1 MFGNMS
7 IQTIFIVLIGAAVFV
22 LGTSNLRACLR
33 LRRKGALITGKVMNA
48 RLVEKRDPQGKL
60 TQHYYE
66 LTLSCHE
73 GNNKTFQQKLNST
86 RQYEKGEEIKLI
98 RNAGKITPL
107 NTGAVSAGMGFAI
120 AIEGMLLAVFPV
132 VYNNAGE
139 KQGSLILS
147 ALFLVGGLIALA
159 SYLGKRKKNLTEIT
173 GTITDVLYYKTE
185 EKKLSKPVE
194 SYYPLI
200 QYNLNGKE
208 RTFLSSY
215 NSSRESTYKKDSTV
229 TLYYDPETQELIE
242 KKANPAML
250 VLTVALW
257 IMAVVGIVSVL

>member
-48 RLVEKRDPQGKL
+48 RLVEKRDP
-60 TQHYYE
+60 
-66 LTLSCHE
+66 
-73 GNNKTFQQKLNST
+73 
-86 RQYEKGEEIKLI
+86 
-98 RNAGKITPL
+98 
-107 NTGAVSAGMGFAI
+107 

-159 SYLGKRKKNLTEIT
+159 FYLGKRKKNLTEIT

-185 EKKLSKPVE
+185 EKKLSKLVE

-200 QYNLNGKE
+200 QYNLNGKK

-229 TLYYDPETQELIE
+229 TLYYDP
-242 KKANPAML
+242 
-250 VLTVALW
+250 
-257 IMAVVGIVSVL
+257 